1 MKLTNKNQSGVASLF
16 VAVILLFASTIIVLV
31 AGKVGVQDQR
41 ISGNDSRAKQAF
53 ANSEAGLE
61 FAIGRLLSND
71 TITYNSTVYF
81 PTTLTSDYSNSITYP
96 NTPTP
101 FYDARI
107 FEDGDGITVVSQGY
121 ADSYQS
127 TSTATVR
134 QSFGYYDA
142 LGGGPD
148 APLIV
153 AGTVPPTGNMEV
165 VGNPNGA
172 GAGVNVAVWTSET
185 VDIGGSA
192 TTCERG
198 EYEANGTTSAA
209 SNSDFNI
216 CSANDCGCSGTIDG
230 IISETGTVG
239 ADIIEN
245 DPDFPDDVF
254 EYVFG
259 VPSSRYNIIQ
269 QNSQEVSDCSGFT
282 SASNGI
288 FWVTGEC
295 DLPGNDIGGATGDN
309 CGKTADVLCVVIIIV
324 DDEDLK
330 KTGGDSKLY
339 GVIFMFDNPDELDA
353 VSTINMGGS
362 TSIYGALIADHSV
375 CINSSCVSGS
385 FDLVYERS
393 IFEDLAADKSN
404 QILARVA
411 GTWIDQ

>member
-1 MKLTNKNQSGVASLF
+1 MNVYTSKKQSGVATLF
-16 VAVILLFASTIIVLV
+16 IAAIVLFASTIIVLI

-53 ANSEAGLE
+53 ANAEAGLE
-61 FAIGRLLSND
+61 LAAGRLLTGTVNYC
-71 TITYNSTVYF
+71 TTVNFTNS
-81 PTTLTSDYSNSITYP
+81 LE
-96 NTPTP
+96 P
-101 FYDARI
+101 FYDSQI
-107 FEDGDGITVVSQGY
+107 VESGDGIAISSQGY
-121 ADSYQS
+121 ADAYQS
-127 TSTATVR
+127 SSTATVR
-134 QSFGYYDA
+134 QSFGFYDL

-153 AGTVPPTGNMEV
+153 AGNVPPTGNMEV
-165 VGNPNGA
+165 VGNPNG
-172 GAGVNVAVWTSET
+172 GGKGVNVAVWTSNT
-185 VDIGGSA
+185 VAVGGSA

-239 ADIIEN
+239 ADIVEN

-254 EYVFG
+254 GYVFG
-259 VPSSRYNIIQ
+259 VAREQYMTIKQMSA
-269 QNSQEVSDCSGFT
+269 VVADCSAFD
-282 SASNGI
+282 ANSNGMY
-288 FWVTGEC
+288 WVTGEC
-295 DLPGNDIGGATGDN
+295 DMPGNDIGGATGDN
-309 CGKTADVLCVVIIIV
+309 CGKTADVLCVVVIII

-339 GVIFMFDNPDELDA
+339 GLVFMFDNPDETDA

-375 CINSSCVSGS
+375 CINSSCISGS
-385 FDLVYERS
+385 FDLVYERA
-393 IFEDLAADKSN
+393 IFEDLSNDQSN
-404 QILARVA
+404 QLLARVA